1 MRRPIGRES
10 MQAQHECAF
19 PKRGSGEC
27 SKAGFAGIPI
37 FAANC
42 NRLPA
47 AKGIGRLSSTLS
59 GGIMAY
65 RFRRVATFAIAL
77 ALAGAATAAQAVTE
91 IAWWHSMTGK
101 LNDIVGEIANNFN
114 ASQKDYK
121 VTAIYKGQYDESM
134 TAAIAAY
141 RAGNPPQIVQ
151 VFEVGTATMMAAKG
165 AVKPVYQLMA
175 EQHEPWD
182 PKAFL
187 GAVYSYYADTSGH
200 LISMPFNSST
210 QVLYINDDAF
220 KKAGLDPANPP
231 KTWEEMAPAM
241 EKLKSSGAACSFTTG
256 WQSWVQLESF
266 SAWHNVPFGT
276 LQNGFGG
283 LGTRLEFNGPVQV
296 MHINNMSNWAK
307 KGLFTYKGRK
317 DEPLAAFT
325 SGECAMITT
334 SSGSY
339 ANIKANA
346 KFAWRVATLP
356 YYADVKGAPQNTI
369 IGGATLWV
377 LNQKNKDM
385 YTGIGKFFTFLSSPE
400 VQEKWHADTGYVPI
414 TTAAY
419 DLAKKKGLYT
429 ERPGFDIAIKELTNK
444 PPTANSK
451 GVRFGNFVQIRNII
465 DEELESVWSGQK
477 TAKAALDEAVK
488 RSNEQ
493 VERFQKAN
501 E

>member
-1 MRRPIGRES
+1 
-10 MQAQHECAF
+10 
-19 PKRGSGEC
+19 
-27 SKAGFAGIPI
+27 
-37 FAANC
+37 
-42 NRLPA
+42 
-47 AKGIGRLSSTLS
+47 
-59 GGIMAY
+59 MAY
-65 RFRRVATFAIAL
+65 RIRRLASIAVAL
-77 ALAGAATAAQAVTE
+77 ALAGAATGAQAVTE
-91 IAWWHSMTGK
+91 IQWWHSMTGA
-101 LNDIVGEIANNFN
+101 LNDKVNEIATKFN

-121 VTAIYKGQYDESM
+121 VTPVYKGQYDESM

-141 RAGNPPQIVQ
+141 RAGNPPQILQ

-175 EQHEPWD
+175 EQHEKFD
-182 PKAFL
+182 PKGFL

-231 KTWEEMAPAM
+231 KTWPDV
-241 EKLKSSGAACSFTTG
+241 EKAAEKIKASGAACGFTTG

-266 SAWHNVPFGT
+266 SAWHNVPFAT

-296 MHINNMSNWAK
+296 KHIQNLGDWAK
-307 KGLFTYKGRK
+307 KGIFTYKGRK

-339 ANIKANA
+339 GNIKANA
-346 KFAWRVATLP
+346 KFNWRVAQLP

-377 LNQKNKDM
+377 MNQKNKDM
-385 YTGIGKFFTFLSSPE
+385 YKGIAKFFTFLSSPE
-400 VQEKWHADTGYVPI
+400 IQEDWHAATGYVPI
-414 TTAAY
+414 TLAAY

-444 PPTANSK
+444 PPTANSR
-451 GVRFGNFVQIRNII
+451 GLRLGNFVQIRNII

-477 TAKAALDEAVK
+477 SAKQALDEAVK
-488 RSNEQ
+488 RGNDQ
-493 VERFQKAN
+493 LERFQKAN
-501 E
+501 K

>member
-1 MRRPIGRES
+1 MRPFCHGIVTPAVRNAVFPNEEES
-10 MQAQHECAF
+10 MQSRKLSAV
-19 PKRGSGEC
+19 R
-27 SKAGFAGIPI
+27 FAL
-37 FAANC
+37 FAAA
-42 NRLPA
+42 LF
-47 AKGIGRLSSTLS
+47 G
-59 GGIMAY
+59 
-65 RFRRVATFAIAL
+65 FVAQ
-77 ALAGAATAAQAVTE
+77 AQAVTE
-91 IAWWHSMTGK
+91 IQWWHSMTGK
-101 LNDIVGEIANNFN
+101 LNDKVDEIASKFN

-121 VTAIYKGQYDESM
+121 VTPVYKGQYDESM

-175 EQHEPWD
+175 EEHEPFD
-182 PKAFL
+182 SKSFL
-187 GAVYSYYADTSGH
+187 GAVSSYYSDTSGH

-220 KKAGLDPANPP
+220 KKAGLDPSKPP
-231 KTWEEMAPAM
+231 KTWPEVEKAA
-241 EKLKSSGAACSFTTG
+241 EKLKASGAACGFTTG

-266 SAWHNVPFGT
+266 SAWHNVPFAT

-296 MHINNMSNWAK
+296 RHIQNLGEWAK

-346 KFAWRVATLP
+346 KFNWRVATLP

-385 YTGIGKFFTFLSSPE
+385 YKGIAKFFAFLSSPE
-400 VQEKWHADTGYVPI
+400 VQESWHADTGYVPI
-414 TTAAY
+414 TLAAY
-419 DLAKKKGLYT
+419 DLAKTKGLYT

-451 GVRFGNFVQIRNII
+451 GLRLGNFVQIRNII

-477 TAKAALDEAVK
+477 TAKQALDEAVK
-488 RSNEQ
+488 RGNEQ
-493 VERFQKAN
+493 LERFEKAN
-501 E
+501 M